1 MPSRLTTGEQA
12 LDRALSLRSSSAM
25 IGLTSLVAA
34 AAVLEQHVQDGD
46 LAAARNA
53 FAAVETAIEPA
64 RQAVTAYAADL
75 A

>member
-1 MPSRLTTGEQA
+1 M
-12 LDRALSLRSSSAM
+12 
-25 IGLTSLVAA
+25 
-34 AAVLEQHVQDGD
+34 LEQHVQDGD